1 MKKYNVAIVGVTGN
15 VGREILNILYQRK
28 FPVKKIHALA
38 SEKSDGL
45 KLTYG
50 VDREL
55 IVRSLENFDFKDI
68 DIVLS
73 SPGSEVS
80 KKFVPTKL
88 SGLKYPLSLIPSSFL
103 NTLIKLAPE

>member
-55 IVRSLENFDFKDI
+55 IVRSLENFNFKGI

-73 SPGSEVS
+73 S
-80 KKFVPTKL
+80 L
-88 SGLKYPLSLIPSSFL
+88 DLRYLKNLFPLQPNQGRLLLIILRFL
-103 NTLIKLAPE
+103 E